1 MIKRILVP
9 LDPDADTPVATRY
22 ATEIARHHDALVTG
36 LAVVDTEG
44 IAEGARGGG
53 IGSLYYAEKLRERLT
68 EETRVTAQKLIHAFD
83 LAMRDSGVQYRN
95 AVEEGVPFRRIN
107 EDSKSHDLVV
117 VGRDP
122 HFFYG
127 HPADRGATLVHLVR
141 DAICPVLTVSGTYE
155 PVERVL
161 VAYDGSE
168 ASARTLHAFAQ
179 LKPFG
184 ASVAVSLLNVYDG
197 EKEQPE
203 AELRLQQA
211 QTFLEAHA
219 FPVAATAVN
228 GKPIEHIRAHA
239 DQTGAQAIVMGAHAV
254 AKWRQMAFGS
264 TTATLI
270 EDAQRPLF
278 LFH

>member
-22 ATEIARHHDALVTG
+22 ATEMARQHDALVTG

-68 EETRVTAQKLIHAFD
+68 EETRAKAHDLITSFGQ
-83 LAMRDSGVQYRN
+83 AMSGSGVDYRN

-107 EDSKSHDLVV
+107 EESKSHDLIV
-117 VGRDP
+117 VGREP

-127 HPADRGATLVHLVR
+127 HPEDRTMTLVHVVKESS
-141 DAICPVLTVSGTYE
+141 CPVLTVTGSH
-155 PVERVL
+155 VQVDRVL

-168 ASARTLHAFAQ
+168 TAARTLHAFAQ

-184 ASVAVSLLNVYDG
+184 PGVAINLFTIFESADG
-197 EKEQPE
+197 KPE
-203 AELRLQQA
+203 ADLHLQQA
-211 QTFLEAHA
+211 QTYLEAHGFA
-219 FPVAATAVN
+219 VMAVAIS
-228 GKPIEHIRAHA
+228 GKPAEQIRAQA
-239 DQTGAQAIVMGAHAV
+239 VQTRSHAIVMGAHAV
-254 AKWRQMAFGS
+254 SKWRQLAFGS
-264 TTATLI
+264 TTATLLR
-270 EDAQRPLF
+270 DAQQPLF

>member
-9 LDPDADTPVATRY
+9 LDPDDDTPVAIRY
-22 ATEIARHHDALVTG
+22 ATEIARTHSACVTG

-53 IGSLYYAEKLRERLT
+53 IGSLYYAEKLRARLT
-68 EETRVTAQKLIHAFD
+68 EETRSRAHELSRSFDDAMAQQGVT
-83 LAMRDSGVQYRN
+83 YRN

-107 EDSKSHDLVV
+107 EDAKSHDLVV
-117 VGRDP
+117 VGREP

-127 HPADRGATLVHLVR
+127 HPEDRTETLVRVVKES
-141 DAICPVLTVSGTYE
+141 ASPVLTVVGEYV
-155 PVERVL
+155 PVTRVM

-168 ASARTLHAFAQ
+168 AAARTMHAFAL

-184 ASVAVSLLNVYDG
+184 PSVSVSLFVGYDG
-197 EKEQPE
+197 QGEKPE
-203 AELRLQQA
+203 ADLRLQQA
-211 QTFLEAHA
+211 QAYLEAHGFSVSA
-219 FPVAATAVN
+219 QASN
-228 GKPIEHIRAHA
+228 GKAADLILRHA
-239 DQTGAQAIVMGAHAV
+239 EQSAAQVIVMGAHAV

-264 TTATLI
+264 TTATLLK
-270 EDAQRPLF
+270 EARQALF